1 MNHLLGRFSNAF
13 RQGSFLFSLYLKPGR
28 LFNQKK
34 GFLGSLSLKATPTD
48 LSCVKGFDIL
58 SFFIFFF
65 LLIAKVALILFWLFD
80 EILTY
85 QPLSLNIFEKKL
97 GFFLFR
103 LLFFFYFLFCF
114 NKIYRNI
121 LFYSWKREDQVAG
134 PVKEGGVGLPAPF
147 DLTRTIH
154 QNNAEIRR

>member
-85 QPLSLNIFEKKL
+85 QPLSLNIFEKKI
-97 GFFLFR
+97 GFLSFSTFVL
-103 LLFFFYFLFCF
+103 LLFFVLF
-114 NKIYRNI
+114 
-121 LFYSWKREDQVAG
+121 
-134 PVKEGGVGLPAPF
+134 
-147 DLTRTIH
+147 
-154 QNNAEIRR
+154 